1 MTYTTQQLIDIL
13 DQELKAAWRGER
25 VLLSTDDR
33 LANPVV
39 SKAIGADKLSKVFAY
54 QDFRAQIHQY
64 QRDHNVSGVVWHP
77 CTFKGN
83 SIQLPEI
90 HPDLT
95 AIPADKATLVATK
108 AEIIQFWRSSAKGLR
123 LWEAG
128 YDPIEIDSTKV
139 DLYIQEVEWADL
151 TATRSE
157 LYLGLCWGNPKECY
171 CGWAYPESGCH
182 RIIASAAEPSAI
194 KV

>member
-1 MTYTTQQLIDIL
+1 MTYSTQELIDIL

-25 VLLSTDDR
+25 LLLSTDDR

-54 QDFRAQIHQY
+54 KDFRDQIHQY
-64 QRDHNVSGVVWHP
+64 QHDNNVSGLVWHP
-77 CTFKGN
+77 CRFRGQT
-83 SIQLPEI
+83 IHLPEI
-90 HPDLT
+90 HPDLI
-95 AIPADKATLVATK
+95 AIPADKAILAAAK
-108 AEIIQFWRSSAKGLR
+108 ADIIQFWRSSVDGLR
-123 LWEAG
+123 LWLAG
-128 YDPIEIDSTKV
+128 HDPVAIDTETV
-139 DLYIQEVEWADL
+139 ENYIQEAEWADVS
-151 TATRSE
+151 ATRTE

-182 RIIASAAEPSAI
+182 RIIAADNEPSAI

>member
-1 MTYTTQQLIDIL
+1 MTYTTQELIDIL

-54 QDFRAQIHQY
+54 KDFRDQIHQY
-64 QRDHNVSGVVWHP
+64 QRDHNVSGLVWHP
-77 CTFKGN
+77 CTFKGKT
-83 SIQLPEI
+83 IQLPEI

-95 AIPADKATLVATK
+95 AIPADKATLATAK
-108 AEIIQFWRSSAKGLR
+108 ANIIQFWQNSIDGLR
-123 LWEAG
+123 LWQAG
-128 YDPIEIDSTKV
+128 HDPVEIDSTTV
-139 DLYIQEVEWADL
+139 ETCIQEAEWADIS
-151 TATRSE
+151 ATRTE

-182 RIIASAAEPSAI
+182 RIIAAVAEPSTI
-194 KV
+194 KI